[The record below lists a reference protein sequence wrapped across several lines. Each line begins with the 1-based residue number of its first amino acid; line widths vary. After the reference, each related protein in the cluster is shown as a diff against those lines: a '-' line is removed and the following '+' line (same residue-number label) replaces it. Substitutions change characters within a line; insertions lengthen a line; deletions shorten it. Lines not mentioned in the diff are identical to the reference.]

1 MTAKMLIICTKWFEF
16 RNSKLQYVFRV
27 GSWDSRIPRSRK
39 LPNPEIP
46 GLSRTQVSWLTKFIY
61 LTVFLVLLKIIL
73 CIYSFFDA
81 FLSPQ
86 WGGEG
91 PSCSSRH
98 AYVFVRFFTYWTA
111 NSRWTTRDCSASP
124 ARAATPQPTPSH
136 PELPPLG
143 PRGGDREDGM
153 GKSAQPLG
161 ARTSSWSTPSS
172 HEQAAGS
179 RCQTARTWRRCQL
192 LAWAILTLC
201 TASSSTFVKLGQ
213 RHNNMSKNR
222 TPADRSRFKNSSWD
236 QNKTVRVNFYE
247 FKIPDSIP
255 GFNPGIPGL
264 EFFNREIPG
273 LEKDSGIAILKL
285 EFRIKDLRLLIL
297 TWIITIYTIAGS
309 HICWYPYWWQ
319 SIGWQVLVAWHQVWR
334 QA

>member
-27 GSWDSRIPRSRK
+27 GSWDSWIPRSRK

-46 GLSRTQVSWLTKFIY
+46 GLSCTQVSWLTKFIY

-201 TASSSTFVKLGQ
+201 TASPSWVSGIIVCQ
-213 RHNNMSKNR
+213 NR
-222 TPADRSRFKNSSWD
+222 TPADRSRFKNSTHHET
-236 QNKTVRVNFYE
+236 KTRLLEEIFTSS
-247 FKIPDSIP
+247 KSQDSVP
-255 GFNPGIPGL
+255 GFNPVIGIFQSGNPRIGKEYRDCKFWLGL
-264 EFFNREIPG
+264 G
-273 LEKDSGIAILKL
+273 LGFIIV
-285 EFRIKDLRLLIL
+285 LLL
-297 TWIITIYTIAGS
+297 WLGL
-309 HICWYPYWWQ
+309 
-319 SIGWQVLVAWHQVWR
+319 VLLLG
-334 QA
+334 